1 MKFQL
6 KKSVKAQKGFTL
18 VELSVVVL
26 VAGLMLTAVM
36 KGQSVLETARAQKMS
51 NDIKNIEAL
60 IGNYETAKGR
70 LPGDCNSDG
79 LIGVN
84 LNTATGSGTILGT
97 LDYASTAD
105 KQTARALLYSNS
117 GAATTVG
124 SGTAGPEL
132 HCPPVSGVIGQEAD
146 ANIWV
151 NDLRAG
157 NFIGV
162 NTVPRLFAKHIG
174 EDMTFVGT
182 WTDATTAEN
191 YNAMTLVNVPASIAQ
206 RVVFSIN
213 GSDSTTDMGQMRVF
227 NTGTT
232 GTYVANAFTGTTTGS
247 VVNLVYFYRN
257 QPRSAANVTGS

>member
-6 KKSVKAQKGFTL
+6 KKSAKAQKGFTL

-36 KGQSVLETARAQKMS
+36 KGQSMLETARAQKMS

-84 LNTATGSGTILGT
+84 LNTATGSGTQLAN
-97 LDYASTAD
+97 LAYASTVAS
-105 KQTARALLYSNS
+105 QTARAILYSND
-117 GAATTVG
+117 GAATVVG
-124 SGTAGPEL
+124 AGTAGNEF
-132 HCPPVSGVIGQEAD
+132 HCPPVSGDMAQEAN

-182 WTDATTAEN
+182 WTDATTGEN
-191 YNAMTLVNVPASIAQ
+191 YNAMTLVNVPATMAQ
-206 RVVFSIN
+206 RVMQSIN

-257 QPRSAANVTGS
+257 QPRSAANVSGS

>member
-1 MKFQL
+1 MKFKL

-36 KGQSVLETARAQKMS
+36 KGQSMLETARAQKMS

-84 LNTATGSGTILGT
+84 LNSGDGT
-97 LDYASTAD
+97 LLTNLTYASTVSD
-105 KQTARALLYSNS
+105 QSARAILYSNT
-117 GAATTVG
+117 GAATTAATSV
-124 SGTAGPEL
+124 TDVGPEL
-132 HCPPVSGVIGQEAD
+132 HCPAVSGAAANEAN
-146 ANIWV
+146 ANVWV
-151 NDLRAG
+151 NDLRSG

-182 WTDATTAEN
+182 WRDTTTGEN
-191 YNAMTLVNVPASIAQ
+191 YNAMTLANVPANIAQ
-206 RVVFSIN
+206 RVMQSIN
-213 GSDSTTDMGQMRVF
+213 GSDSTTDMGQIRVF
-227 NTGTT
+227 NTAAA